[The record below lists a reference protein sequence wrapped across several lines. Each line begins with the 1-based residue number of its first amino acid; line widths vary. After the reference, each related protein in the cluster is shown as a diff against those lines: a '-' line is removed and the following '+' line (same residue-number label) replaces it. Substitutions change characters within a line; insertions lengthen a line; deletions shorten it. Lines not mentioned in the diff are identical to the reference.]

1 MSSAS
6 ISEIKS
12 YFVGNVMGA
21 SQTPAKSNGEESF
34 SQIFNKTSETGGE
47 EVKLSASAKQEA
59 SSIQEHAD
67 IQRKSSQ
74 TLQEKAVETERLEEE
89 EMLQEAAQEAGAEL
103 IREVADTF
111 KVTVQEVEQV
121 METLGLN
128 PLDLFVPENL
138 VQLVLGINQ
147 GIDVLTITTDEQL
160 FADLKNLMNMAENL
174 MNQMAEEFGLTKE
187 QLAGML
193 QEFSGQ
199 LALQQQATEDFTGEI
214 TGGDPTDTANVQ
226 KLINESVEE
235 AAQPKVE
242 LEVDSEEAAPITQ
255 KESALNGRAAET
267 AEVTE
272 ESQAAATDTVKK
284 ADGKQQSGTNQDGNQ
299 NLAGDSFRNNL
310 LNQLSQAVENTV
322 AGTQSGQVSGTEI
335 IQQITEYIRVA
346 VNADTT
352 ELELQLTPESL
363 GNVKV
368 QIASKAGVLTATFVT
383 ENEAVK
389 AVLESQ
395 MIQLKESFEE
405 QGLKVESVEVNVEA
419 RGFERN
425 LDQENQEQRDLEE
438 AQKRNGR
445 RITLTGLEDGEELLD
460 EDLSEGDRI
469 VADMMR
475 RNGNTVDYT
484 A

>member
-21 SQTPAKSNGEESF
+21 SQAPGKPAGEESF
-34 SQIFNKTSETGGE
+34 SQIFTKTNETGGG
-47 EVKLSASAKQEA
+47 EVKFSSPGKQEV
-59 SSIQEHAD
+59 SSVQEHAD

-74 TLQEKAVETERLEEE
+74 TLQEKAVEAEQLVEE
-89 EMLQEAAQEAGAEL
+89 EMLQEAAQEAGAQL
-103 IREVADTF
+103 IEEVADTF
-111 KVTVQEVEQV
+111 DVTVREVEEV
-121 METLGLN
+121 MAALGLN

-199 LALQQQATEDFTGEI
+199 LAMQQADESFLGEI
-214 TGGDPTDTANVQ
+214 PEGEQDDVVNQQSLAAV
-226 KLINESVEE
+226 SAEE
-235 AAQPKVE
+235 DGQPKVE
-242 LEVDSEEAAPITQ
+242 VEVDSDEIQTVTQ
-255 KESALNGRAAET
+255 KESALNGGSTTAGVAEE
-267 AEVTE
+267 AP
-272 ESQAAATDTVKK
+272 ATVAGVSDKT
-284 ADGKQQSGTNQDGNQ
+284 DGKQQSEANQDGSR
-299 NLAGDSFRNNL
+299 NLAGESFRSNL
-310 LNQLSQAVENTV
+310 LNQLSQAVEN
-322 AGTQSGQVSGTEI
+322 AAASTQSGEVSGTEI

-346 VNADTT
+346 VNGETT

-389 AVLESQ
+389 TVLEAQ
-395 MIQLKESFEE
+395 MIQLKESFEQ
-405 QGLKVESVEVNVEA
+405 QGLKVDSVEVNVET
-419 RGFERN
+419 RGFERS
-425 LDQENQEQRDLEE
+425 LDQENQEQQNLEE

-445 RITLTGLEDGEELLD
+445 RITLRGLEEGEELLA

-475 RNGNTVDYT
+475 RNGNTVDFT